1 MSLVLGEKSL
11 NVILLKQF
19 SLVQVSFNAHGPLQ
33 TIVTVGRHHTQPSL
47 GLFINYIMPFQRN
60 YDPVTPLCPMPWR
73 KTSSNPPP

>member
-47 GLFINYIMPFQRN
+47 GLFINY
-60 YDPVTPLCPMPWR
+60 VTPF
-73 KTSSNPPP
+73 